1 MAGNASPKHFVL
13 YGLFRLLSMKFAFRI
28 VFNFNVMIVKGGVS

>member
-1 MAGNASPKHFVL
+1 
-13 YGLFRLLSMKFAFRI
+13 LLPLKFALRI